1 MKVAKSICSRELK
14 KADVLDS
21 GGNKIGSINDMTFV
35 FDGQL
40 RLTQFILGGSAWE
53 ELMES
58 IGARPDKD
66 PIFDASLIEKIDDDV
81 RLNTSVNSLKTTL
94 DECAISDE
102 EIRLSDFQKMDIVD
116 KDGVK
121 IGRAVDVDFDV
132 EGAASLIVGG
142 GFVEELLEGLGMK
155 RDVDV
160 VVPGDTIESVS
171 GVIKLNVSQE
181 DLKLGMD
188 EAVKKPEQKEAKR
201 HKEVTQDVAK
211 VRLFSHRPF

>member
-132 EGAASLIVGG
+132 EGEASLIVGG